1 MKSTASDYNEE
12 AVVVDG
18 VSAIRRRKA
27 KPVRQAREHYLHITM
42 ACVTALGKSGIP
54 AAAWPLAL
62 WVIWHHTVAKSP
74 ACITTQFASRAGIEG
89 RSARRHALA
98 ALEASGL
105 FQVRRNGTKAVQV
118 SPKTKLTAM
127 SHTR

>member
-1 MKSTASDYNEE
+1 MKSAASDYTEE
-12 AVVVDG
+12 EVVVDG
-18 VSAIRRRKA
+18 VRAIRRRKA
-27 KPVRQAREHYLHITM
+27 QPVRQAREHYLRIPM
-42 ACVTALGKSGIP
+42 ACITALGKAGVP
-54 AAAWPLAL
+54 ASAWPLAL

-105 FQVRRNGTKAVQV
+105 FQVRRNGTKSVEILPV
-118 SPKTKLTAM
+118 PNLTTM
-127 SHTR
+127 LRTR